1 MTVFKDRFAGKVA
14 VVTGCGSG
22 IGEAAV
28 RRLSAEGASVVL
40 VGHHLDKLKAVADSL
55 PAERTACHEA
65 DVSKIDQVEGVVK
78 FAIEKFGRLDILV
91 NNAGVSAPGTVL
103 EGSEADW
110 RLISAVNIDGP
121 LFLSRAA
128 LPYLIKTR
136 GAIVNTASVSGL
148 AGDWNTAYYNV
159 SKGAVVNLTRTLAL
173 DHGADGVRTNSVC
186 PSVVETP
193 MTAERRED
201 KDFVER
207 MVARVPMKRLAKPD
221 DIAAAILF
229 LASDD
234 AAFIN
239 GVNLP
244 VDGGTTASTGQ
255 AAF

>member
-1 MTVFKDRFAGKVA
+1 MTVFKDRFLGKVA
-14 VVTGCGSG
+14 LVTGCGSG
-22 IGEAAV
+22 IGEAVV
-28 RRLSAEGASVVL
+28 RRLSAEGAQVVL
-40 VGHHLDKLKAVADSL
+40 AGHHLGKIKAVADSL
-55 PAERTACHEA
+55 PAERTACFEA
-65 DVSKIDQVEGVVK
+65 DVSKLDQIEHLVE
-78 FAIEKFGRLDILV
+78 FAVGRFGRLDVLI
-91 NNAGVSAPGTVL
+91 NNAGVSAPGTLL
-103 EGSEADW
+103 EGPESDW
-110 RLISAVNIDGP
+110 RMISAVNIDGP

-128 LPYLIKTR
+128 LPHLIKTR

-201 KDFVER
+201 QAFVQR
-207 MVARVPMKRLAKPD
+207 MVDRVPMKRLARPD
-221 DIAAAILF
+221 DVAAAILF